1 MGLMRAIRRGL
12 FLIALLP
19 ALAAAQQP
27 AVNLGFT
34 SFLDGGAP
42 AGPGFYFQEYLEYY
56 TADSLKNQH
65 GNDTN
70 LLKDLNVWVSLNQLI
85 YASDQKLLGG
95 NWGVDLI
102 VPLVSLD
109 VDPEVG
115 SPLSSNHQGLGD
127 IVIGPFLQWGPIM
140 GAKGPIFMHRVEFQN
155 LIPTGKYDDDH
166 ILNPGSN
173 FYSLDPYWAA
183 TVFLGPKA
191 ELSWRV
197 HYLWNAKN
205 DDPNK
210 LLSNNAE
217 DTQAGQAVH
226 LNFASSYEVVEK
238 MLRLGIS
245 GYYLKQFTN
254 NEANG
259 QGIADSREQVLAIG
273 PGALFSFSQD
283 DHIFVNTY
291 FQTAVENRPSGMQ
304 FNLRW
309 THHF

>member
-254 NEANG
+254 NETNG
-259 QGIADSREQVLAIG
+259 QGLSLI
-273 PGALFSFSQD
+273 
-283 DHIFVNTY
+283 HI
-291 FQTAVENRPSGMQ
+291 
-304 FNLRW
+304 
-309 THHF
+309 